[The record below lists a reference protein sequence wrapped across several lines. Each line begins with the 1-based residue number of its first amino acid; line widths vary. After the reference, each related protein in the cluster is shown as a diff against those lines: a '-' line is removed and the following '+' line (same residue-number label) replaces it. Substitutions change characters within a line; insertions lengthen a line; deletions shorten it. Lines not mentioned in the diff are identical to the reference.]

1 MQFHIDDMT
10 CGGCASTVK
19 KTILTLDANAT
30 VRTDPAT
37 RLVDVET
44 SLSAEQIC
52 RRPAKGR
59 FPAAR
64 KVIVNGDRSGDRPV
78 AIR

>member
-44 SLSAEQIC
+44 SLSAEQ
-52 RRPAKGR
+52 
-59 FPAAR
+59 
-64 KVIVNGDRSGDRPV
+64 
-78 AIR
+78 

>member
-1 MQFHIDDMT
+1 MQFHIDHMT

-37 RLVDVET
+37 RLVEVET
-44 SLSAEQIC
+44 SLSGEQM
-52 RRPAKGR
+52 
-59 FPAAR
+59 
-64 KVIVNGDRSGDRPV
+64 
-78 AIR
+78 AIALQKTGFLPNDL

>member
-37 RLVDVET
+37 RLVEVET
-44 SLSAEQIC
+44 SLS
-52 RRPAKGR
+52 G
-59 FPAAR
+59 
-64 KVIVNGDRSGDRPV
+64 
-78 AIR
+78 